1 MMKIVNLL
9 SGRQF
14 QINQNINFVD
24 AALEAGLTIP
34 YSCKNGRCGTCR
46 CRVLQGKTIALK
58 TETGLTE
65 EEKAEGW
72 ILSCV
77 RAAETDVTLDV
88 EDLGDIVLPSSKTY
102 PCRISA
108 IDYLSV
114 DVIRVMLRLPP
125 ASNFIS
131 IPGQYIDL
139 IGPGGVRRSYSLANA
154 NAVDKTLELHI
165 RSVNGGVMSNYWFQ
179 KAKINDLL
187 RLNGPLGTFFLR
199 SLDQLNLVFLAT
211 GTGIAPVKAMLE
223 SLKSVPSKHAPK
235 ATSVFWGGRMPSD
248 LYFDVQSISVAHR
261 FTPVLSRAPVNWSGV
276 RGYVQDAFFDT
287 QPDLTQTVVYACG
300 SDAMIRSAKSSLL
313 TAGLPQNRFFAD
325 AFLPSVEH

>member
-1 MMKIVNLL
+1 MNILTLL

-14 QINQNINFVD
+14 KIASNLTLVD
-24 AALEAGLTIP
+24 AALEAGLTLP
-34 YSCKNGRCGTCR
+34 YSCKNGRCSTCR

-58 TETGLTE
+58 TESGLTE
-65 EEKAEGW
+65 KEKAEGW

-77 RAAETDVTLDV
+77 RSAETDVTLDV
-88 EDLGDIVLPSSKTY
+88 EDLGNIVLPSSKTY

-108 IDYLSV
+108 IDHLAA

-125 ASNFIS
+125 AANFTS
-131 IPGQYIDL
+131 IPGQYIDV
-139 IGPGGVRRSYSLANA
+139 IGPGGIRRSYSLANA

-165 RSVNGGVMSNYWFQ
+165 RLVPGGVMSNYWFK

-187 RLNGPLGTFFLR
+187 RFNGPLGTFFLR

-223 SLKSVPSKHAPK
+223 SLTNIPSTYTPR
-235 ATSVFWGGRMPSD
+235 ATSVFWGGRIPSD
-248 LYFDVQSISVAHR
+248 LYFDVQSISVGHR
-261 FTPVLSRAPVNWSGV
+261 FTPVLSRAPSNWSGV
-276 RGYVQDAFFDT
+276 KGYVQDAFLDT

-300 SDAMIRSAKSSLL
+300 SDAMIRSAKSRLL
-313 TAGLPQNRFFAD
+313 TTGLPQNRFFSD
-325 AFLPSVEH
+325 AFLPSAEH